1 MKQDDPEI
9 VTLAIGDGANDV
21 PMILQAD
28 VGIGLFG
35 KEGLRAVD
43 SSDYA
48 ISEFSHL
55 WQLLFKHGRYNY
67 VRISMLIQ
75 YYYYKNF
82 VYTMMQVFFSFNN
95 GFSMQTVFPDLFL
108 SMYNMFFSAGPIFV
122 FSSREMDV
130 NPIIDGDHIRKY
142 IPFLYFAG

>member
-1 MKQDDPEI
+1 LIIEAGALKHILADDKYIIKRWFLKISRSLQTVICCRVSPRQKAEVVRLMKQDDPEI

-21 PMILQAD
+21 PMILEAD

-48 ISEFSHL
+48 IAEFKYL

-67 VRISMLIQ
+67 IRISMLIQ

-82 VYTMMQVFFSFNN
+82 VYTLMQVFFSFSNN
-95 GFSMQTVFPDLFL
+95 FSM
-108 SMYNMFFSAGPIFV
+108 
-122 FSSREMDV
+122 
-130 NPIIDGDHIRKY
+130 
-142 IPFLYFAG
+142 